1 MATNDAPARVVDTA
15 LLKNREFMSSM
26 EDTNEIMTKQLDF
39 QD

>member
-15 LLKNREFMSSM
+15 LLKDREFMSSM
-26 EDTNEIMTKQLDF
+26 EDMNEMMTKQFDF